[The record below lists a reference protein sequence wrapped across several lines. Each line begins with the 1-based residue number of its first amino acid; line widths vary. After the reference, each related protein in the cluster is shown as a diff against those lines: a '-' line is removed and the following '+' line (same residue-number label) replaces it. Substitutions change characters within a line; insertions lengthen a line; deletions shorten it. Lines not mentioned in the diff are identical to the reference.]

1 MTEEATPETDS
12 LDPERFCAEIVD
24 HRHTG
29 HLSEIIAAVLKAAG
43 DGPSALRWQILLDPL
58 GEGYEGRRITED
70 SISLTAVVTAERAAG
85 HSWKTL
91 SPTQSAADCHA
102 LIVGWLME
110 DEGLDVVDAH
120 SLVKKVTLDDVAGM
134 VGTYEVA
141 R

>member
-1 MTEEATPETDS
+1 MTDELTDDS
-12 LDPERFCAEIVD
+12 LDAERFCAEIIA

-29 HLSEIIAAVLKAAG
+29 QLANIIQAVLKAAG
-43 DGPSALRWQILLDPL
+43 DGPSSLRWQILLDPL

-91 SPTQSAADCHA
+91 SPTESAGDCHA

-120 SLVKKVTLDDVAGM
+120 DVAKRVTLDDVAGM
-134 VGTYEVA
+134 VGTYEVM